1 MSEENIE
8 NITKSYSHFSP
19 TFVDHHVLPN
29 INFNG
34 HSLINN
40 NISVPKKVIK
50 LCISNILNSWLRHS
64 NTDFTWKKPLF
75 GSVKLTKN
83 IDPDKCKYS
92 SHGIGFDSRSKF
104 LFADG
109 SFAKNVIIFGAHI
122 SSSAYI
128 DKKVKIS

>member
-8 NITKSYSHFSP
+8 NITKSYSNFASI
-19 TFVDHHVLPN
+19 FVDHHVLQN
-29 INFNG
+29 IVFNG

-50 LCISNILNSWLRHS
+50 LCISNILNSWLRNS
-64 NTDFTWKKPLF
+64 NTDFTWKKSLF

-92 SHGIGFDSRSKF
+92 SYGIGFDSRSKF

-122 SSSAYI
+122 SSFVHI
-128 DKKVKIS
+128 N